1 MQNNY
6 KYLRIVPIY
15 IFFILSVVFKIFF
28 STTFSYALDLD
39 IQNIE
44 ISKPF
49 EINFKK
55 TEAIDE
61 GFIKAFSNLMSK
73 ITISSDQD
81 KIKNIPLSEIK
92 SMVNMFSVREEK
104 FIENNYYVNLDVSF
118 NKNEVYSFLENRN
131 IFPASPT
138 SKKLFLMPILIDTND
153 IFIFSKNIFY
163 EYWNE
168 KKEDYEL
175 LEYILPSEDLDD
187 IQLIKKNSLNLE
199 TYEFGEIINK
209 YSLDDYIII
218 LIFKDQESLK
228 VLSKINF
235 NNKELIDHHIF
246 QNIDTK
252 KNMDFEKVIVK
263 LKEIYEDYW
272 KKNNIINTSIKLPL
286 TISLDIKNNKKINE
300 FEKSLS
306 ELDLIS
312 YFSIYKFNNQ
322 EIFYKIVF
330 NGSPKKFLTEMR
342 DNGYEFDTQKKIWN
356 LK

>member
-6 KYLRIVPIY
+6 KFLRISTLY
-15 IFFILSVVFKIFF
+15 IFFILSVPFKIFF

-61 GFIKAFSNLMSK
+61 GFIVAFENLISK
-73 ITISSDQD
+73 ITISSDQE
-81 KIKNIPLSEIK
+81 KIRNIPLSDIK

-104 FIENNYYVNLDVSF
+104 FIENNYYVSLDVSF
-118 NKNEVYSFLENRN
+118 NKYEVFSFLEKKN
-131 IFPASPT
+131 IFPASPA
-138 SKKLFLMPILIDTND
+138 SKKLFLMPILIDEND
-153 IFIFSKNIFY
+153 VFIFSNNIFY
-163 EYWNE
+163 KNWNL
-168 KKEDYEL
+168 KRDDFEL
-175 LEYILPSEDLDD
+175 LEYILPSEDLED

-199 TYEFGEIINK
+199 KYDFKEIINK
-209 YSLDDYIII
+209 YSIDDYIII
-218 LIFKDQESLK
+218 LIFKDRDSFK
-228 VLSKINF
+228 ILSKINF
-235 NNKELIDHHIF
+235 SENELIDH
-246 QNIDTK
+246 QKLENIK
-252 KNMDFEKVIVK
+252 LEKNLEFEKIIDK
-263 LKEIYEDYW
+263 LKIIYEDYW
-272 KKNNIINTSIKLPL
+272 KKNNLINTSIKLPL
-286 TISLDIKNNKKINE
+286 TISLNVNDNKKINE

-322 EIFYKIVF
+322 EIFYKIIF
-330 NGSPKKFLTEMR
+330 NGSPKKFLTEMK
-342 DNGYEFDTQKKIWN
+342 NIGYEFDTQRKIWN